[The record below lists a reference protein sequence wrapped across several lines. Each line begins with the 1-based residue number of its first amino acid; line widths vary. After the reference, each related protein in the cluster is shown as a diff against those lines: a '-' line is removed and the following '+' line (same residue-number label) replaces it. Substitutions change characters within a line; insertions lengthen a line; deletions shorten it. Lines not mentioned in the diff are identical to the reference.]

1 MFAGAYVKGAIQL
14 PFFVRPMPALTCCR
28 PRRLKS
34 RGILVTIELPNNDI
48 ARAAS
53 KGVDRRTLLKA
64 GAWAAPVLVLTTALP
79 AAAASTGVITT
90 TLTQVAATNPGVGAN
105 RHNIF
110 LNLTSTYATE
120 QSVSISWS
128 ALPSALTWETGP
140 AVTATVAA
148 NTTTAAAVAIGRIVI
163 QGKNGTY
170 TIEGEVTLP
179 GGGKVPVSVSVTK

>member
-1 MFAGAYVKGAIQL
+1 
-14 PFFVRPMPALTCCR
+14 MPASMCR
-28 PRRLKS
+28 PPRRLKS

-48 ARAAS
+48 APTAS

-79 AAAASTGVITT
+79 AAAASTGVVTA
-90 TLTQVAATNPGVGAN
+90 TLTQVAATNPGIGAN

-110 LNLTSTYATE
+110 LNLTSTYATA

-128 ALPSALTWETGP
+128 ALPSGLTWETGP
-140 AVTATVAA
+140 A
-148 NTTTAAAVAIGRIVI
+148 TTAAVPASTTTPVAATIGRIVI